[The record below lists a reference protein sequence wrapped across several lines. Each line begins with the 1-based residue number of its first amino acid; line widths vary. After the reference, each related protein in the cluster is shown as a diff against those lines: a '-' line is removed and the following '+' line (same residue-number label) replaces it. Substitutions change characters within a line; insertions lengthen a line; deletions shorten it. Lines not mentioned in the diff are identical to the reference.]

1 MEDKK
6 RGLTEAEKRAKRKY
20 HNNKRKKIACDVSI
34 EFYTI
39 VKNHATKK
47 GFTSL
52 NSYILHLINED
63 ISK

>member
-1 MEDKK
+1 MEENKK
-6 RGLTEAEKRAKRKY
+6 RSTYNAKSQKKY
-20 HNNKRKKIACDVSI
+20 NMKFKNIACKVTL

-63 ISK
+63 MSK